1 MPALP
6 WFRISTV
13 DPATELTV
21 MASRL
26 PLRHYRHIPGFLRW
40 TLRIR
45 GQLSGAPGLVGY
57 SLDAHLFRKTFWTL
71 SAWTGQDAMEAF
83 VRADPHAE
91 GMAAI
96 RPHMAESTFVF
107 WTVTAGE
114 LPVTWDEARR
124 RIEKRRQAPGPA
136 TTSP

>member
-6 WFRISTV
+6 WFPISTV
-13 DPATELTV
+13 DPGTELTV

-45 GQLSGAPGLVGY
+45 GQLSDAPGLVGY

-71 SAWTGQDAMEAF
+71 SAWTGQEVRDAF
-83 VRADPHAE
+83 VHAKPHRSA
-91 GMAAI
+91 MAAI
-96 RPHMAESTFVF
+96 RPQMGRSTFVF
-107 WTVTAGE
+107 WTVTAAD
-114 LPVTWDEARR
+114 LPVTWKEARR
-124 RIEKRRQAPGPA
+124 RVEEKLRSTR
-136 TTSP
+136 S

>member
-6 WFRISTV
+6 WLRVATA
-13 DPATELTV
+13 DPGTELTV

-26 PLRHYRHIPGFLRW
+26 PLRSYRHIPGFLRW

-45 GQLSGAPGLVGY
+45 HQLSGTDGLVGY

-71 SAWTGQDAMEAF
+71 SAWTSQEALEDF
-83 VRADPHAE
+83 VQVDPHMS

-96 RPHMAESTFVF
+96 RPHMRPSTFVF
-107 WTVTAGE
+107 WTVKPEE
-114 LPVTWDEARR
+114 LPLRWETARR
-124 RIEKRRQAPGPA
+124 RINEEIQDSPA
-136 TTSP
+136 SP